1 MLKKALQFIANLS
14 LGREIALALKI
25 LNLLAPLAGRL
36 KGLDVAR
43 MVYAQLPVAWKFPDG
58 PATEDEFLDAIQS
71 GQLFL
76 GKVKALVR
84 N

>member
-1 MLKKALQFIANLS
+1 MLKKALHFIANLS
-14 LGREIALALKI
+14 LGRELALALKI

-36 KGLDVAR
+36 NGLDVAR
-43 MVYAQLPVAWKFPDG
+43 MVYAQLPAAWKFPDG
-58 PATEDEFLDAIQS
+58 PVTEDEFLDAIQS